1 MKKIWCL
8 ALLALAFLAQGICAT
23 EVPDLVGDWT
33 GSEDAYNA
41 ENGSYKLL
49 ENSSVSLS
57 IAEQKDRLFT
67 GNVTYT
73 LNGTEIVEALAGAIG
88 LDDQTFYIAESDKG
102 YSVGKIISDD
112 EIEIIYLEDGE
123 SGWAAIEKLY
133 RIK

>member
-1 MKKIWCL
+1 MIEIWCVV
-8 ALLALAFLAQGICAT
+8 LLAVLATGVCAA

-49 ENSSVSLS
+49 ENSSVGLS
-57 IAEQKDRLFT
+57 IVEQKDRLFT

-112 EIEIIYLEDGE
+112 EIEIIYLEDGK
-123 SGWAAIEKLY
+123 SGWSAIEKLY

>member
-1 MKKIWCL
+1 MIKIWCVVL
-8 ALLALAFLAQGICAT
+8 LAFLATSVCAA
-23 EVPDLVGDWT
+23 EVPDLVGYWT

-49 ENSSVSLS
+49 ENLSVSLS
-57 IAEQKDRLFT
+57 IVEQKDRLFT

-73 LNGTEIVEALAGAIG
+73 LNETEIVEALGGAIG
-88 LDDQTFYIAESDKG
+88 PDNQTFYIAESDKG
-102 YSVGKIISDD
+102 YSIGKIVSDN

-123 SGWAAIEKLY
+123 SGWVAIEKLY